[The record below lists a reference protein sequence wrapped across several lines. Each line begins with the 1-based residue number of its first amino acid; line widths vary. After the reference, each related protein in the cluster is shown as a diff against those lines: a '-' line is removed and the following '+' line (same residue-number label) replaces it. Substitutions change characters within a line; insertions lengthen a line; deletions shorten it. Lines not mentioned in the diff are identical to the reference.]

1 MKRITPCER
10 VWKTLPE
17 TGVFSCVPFCLRSLG
32 RFARCVKRNHYLSKV
47 ETETGDIRIASSY
60 CDQAKF
66 CTNRGN
72 MHLRNIHNESYIA
85 IYEQGDLKIQ
95 GIDGST
101 NIFVKQ
107 VRHPFLHSCQK
118 NSLSFNRGPTIGK
131 SSPSIFIS
139 GWCRCSGLESV
150 TRISDPR
157 WGWRRPPQTERKL
170 STQNWHPG
178 QWSCTRRKV
187 PGRPIFA
194 LPHITSC

>member
-1 MKRITPCER
+1 M
-10 VWKTLPE
+10 
-17 TGVFSCVPFCLRSLG
+17 
-32 RFARCVKRNHYLSKV
+32 SKV

-107 VRHPFLHSCQK
+107 VRHLF
-118 NSLSFNRGPTIGK
+118 FNVLVKKIH
-131 SSPSIFIS
+131 
-139 GWCRCSGLESV
+139 C
-150 TRISDPR
+150 
-157 WGWRRPPQTERKL
+157 L
-170 STQNWHPG
+170 STEA
-178 QWSCTRRKV
+178 R
-187 PGRPIFA
+187 
-194 LPHITSC
+194 

>member
-1 MKRITPCER
+1 M
-10 VWKTLPE
+10 L
-17 TGVFSCVPFCLRSLG
+17 
-32 RFARCVKRNHYLSKV
+32 KRNHYLSKV

-107 VRHPFLHSCQK
+107 VRHLF
-118 NSLSFNRGPTIGK
+118 FNALVKKIH
-131 SSPSIFIS
+131 
-139 GWCRCSGLESV
+139 C
-150 TRISDPR
+150 
-157 WGWRRPPQTERKL
+157 L
-170 STQNWHPG
+170 STEA
-178 QWSCTRRKV
+178 R
-187 PGRPIFA
+187 
-194 LPHITSC
+194 